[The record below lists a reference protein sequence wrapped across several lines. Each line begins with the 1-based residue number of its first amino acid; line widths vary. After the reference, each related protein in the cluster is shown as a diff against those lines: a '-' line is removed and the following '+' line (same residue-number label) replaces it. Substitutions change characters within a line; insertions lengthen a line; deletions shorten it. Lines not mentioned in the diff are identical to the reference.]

1 MLVYQSFRLSK
12 LFGHLPRT
20 AMSRTVIGVD
30 LGGTNLRTALLTA
43 EGEILDRH
51 KQANCG
57 SEGWKKVVERLIEDI
72 KLQRENAGKRDLEI
86 AAIGVG
92 APGVIQVD
100 AGVVV
105 KSPNFPDW
113 NNLPL
118 RNLLEEALMVPV
130 VIEND
135 ANAAALGEQWR
146 GAGRDITS
154 MILLTLGTG
163 VGGGIILDKK
173 IWHGADGMAGEIG
186 HMTLIPDGRPC
197 SCRNRGCLEM
207 YASARGIVQ
216 SYQEALDQAGSGK
229 PAVGPQITAADVYE
243 AARKGNAIAATV
255 MRGMGRMLGIGIA
268 NLINIFNPERIVI
281 GGGVK
286 DAWPLFIDAAKEEIM
301 RRAFE
306 VPAKRTEIV
315 PSLLGD
321 DAGLVGAAAV
331 ALQKHK

>member
-1 MLVYQSFRLSK
+1 M
-12 LFGHLPRT
+12 G
-20 AMSRTVIGVD
+20 RTVIGVD
-30 LGGTNLRTALLTA
+30 LGGTNLRTALLSPD
-43 EGEILDRH
+43 GEVLARNKEATH
-51 KQANCG
+51 A
-57 SEGWKKVVERLIEDI
+57 SEGWMKVVARLIDDI
-72 KLQRENAGKRDLEI
+72 RKQREIAFQKGLEVI
-86 AAIGVG
+86 GAGVG

-100 AGVVV
+100 KGIVV

-113 NNLPL
+113 NNVPL
-118 RNLLEEALMVPV
+118 KEHLEKALKIPV
-130 VIEND
+130 FIEND

-146 GAGRDITS
+146 GAGRDIRS

-163 VGGGIILDKK
+163 VGGGIILDNR

-186 HMTLIPDGRPC
+186 HMTLMPQGRPC
-197 SCRNRGCLEM
+197 SCGNTGCLEM

-216 SYQEALDQAGSGK
+216 SYHEALQQADPRAAAEAK
-229 PAVGPQITAADVYE
+229 PITSEQIYRQ
-243 AARKGNAIAATV
+243 AREGNKIATGV
-255 MRGMGRMLGIGIA
+255 MKDMGRMLGIGIA

-286 DAWPLFIDAAKEEIM
+286 DAWPLFIEAARDEIM

-321 DAGLVGAAAV
+321 DAGMVGAAAA
-331 ALQKHK
+331 ALRTITNNQ